1 MLQVYFGKGSVEV
14 RKKAF
19 VCIGSYEE
27 KGFVTVRIEA
37 ERYVQGTCAD
47 IAKSVSLFGEK
58 RVYLLDTP
66 SASIVFTEDVQA
78 SLEAFA
84 QSPNAFVVIEGG
96 LLAPAKKSYTKYAE
110 TLEEVEG
117 IIAERFNVFALADSL
132 SNKDKKTLW
141 LLLQD
146 AFAEGLSSEEIIG
159 TLWWQLKTLRLAKLT
174 KSASDAGMKD
184 FPYNKAK
191 RSLSNFTEGELESLS
206 HRLLALYHDGH
217 LGTVDIELALEKWT
231 LTL

>member
-1 MLQVYFGKGSVEV
+1 MLHVYFGKGSVEV

-19 VCIGSYEE
+19 VCVRSYEE
-27 KGFVTVRIEA
+27 KGFVCVRIEA
-37 ERYVQGTCAD
+37 ENYVQGMCAD
-47 IAKSVSLFGEK
+47 IAKSMSLFGEK
-58 RVYLLDTP
+58 TVYLLDTP
-66 SASIVFTEDVQA
+66 SASMVFTDDIQE

-84 QSPNAFVVIEGG
+84 QSSNAFVVIEGG

-141 LLLQD
+141 LQLQD

-174 KSASDAGMKD
+174 NTVAESGMKEY
-184 FPYNKAK
+184 PYNKAK
-191 RSLSNFTEGELESLS
+191 RSLSNFKEGELESLS
-206 HRLLALYHDGH
+206 QRLLTLYHDGH
-217 LGTVDIELALEKWT
+217 LGKVDIELALEKWC